1 MRAAVPLL
9 PTNIRKS
16 ENKQKKLTNKP
27 HEPQGLSFY
36 ATAEI
41 STTIKTIK
49 TIKTIW
55 DNSYRLNRRVA
66 QCTAIPSLKGIG
78 YGFQPM

>member
-41 STTIKTIK
+41 STTSFFCKMCWIALELLHTRLPLKK
-49 TIKTIW
+49 MSRCKCLGDDLSCF
-55 DNSYRLNRRVA
+55 DNN
-66 QCTAIPSLKGIG
+66 K
-78 YGFQPM
+78 